1 MQLAAS
7 IVLYKNSL
15 IECHKILDILEK
27 SVVEKI
33 YLVDHSGGERLNV
46 LSDYSS
52 KIEYVLHD
60 NSGYGS
66 GHNVAI
72 RKAME
77 AGAKYHIVLNA
88 DLEFSPDVIQ
98 TIADFMNQNPQVG
111 QLMPQIFYP
120 DGRNQ
125 YLCKLLPTPF
135 DLIAR
140 KFIPANWFKKSKE
153 RFVCSFTSYNRIMNV
168 PYLSGCFMFLRISA
182 IQEVGLFDEH
192 FFVYGEDIDFSRR
205 MHQKYK
211 TIFYPQVSIIHNHAE
226 ASSKSLK
233 MLWVHIV
240 NVSYYFNKWGWF
252 FDKER
257 KKINSHFISTWKEQ

>member
-1 MQLAAS
+1 MIAAS

-15 IECHKILDILEK
+15 AECHKILDILEK

-33 YLVDHSGGERLNV
+33 YLIDHSGDECLSV
-46 LSDYSS
+46 LGGYSS
-52 KIEYVLHD
+52 KVEYIARE
-60 NSGYGS
+60 NQGYGS

-72 RKAME
+72 RKAI
-77 AGAKYHIVLNA
+77 ASGAKYHIVLNA

-98 TIADFMNQNPQVG
+98 TLADFMEQNSDVG
-111 QLMPQIFYP
+111 QLMPQVFYP

-135 DLIAR
+135 DLIIR
-140 KFIPANWFKKSKE
+140 KFFPGSWFKKSRE
-153 RFVCSFTSYNRIMNV
+153 RFVCSFTGYNRIMNV

-182 IQEVGLFDEH
+182 VQEIGLFDEH

-205 MHQKYK
+205 MYQKYK
-211 TIFYPQVSIIHNHAE
+211 TIFYPQALIIHNHAE
-226 ASSKSLK
+226 ASSKSWK
-233 MLWVHIV
+233 MFWVHVV
-240 NVSYYFNKWGWF
+240 NVSYYFNKWGWL

-257 KKINSHFISTWKEQ
+257 KIINNRFISTWKEQ